1 MIFALLKQAGMEG
14 CSQRYSEF
22 FPNNSK
28 TSSDNWIQIRN
39 ANKHYIDKVT
49 VKVNGKE
56 VKSMNLDKQSS
67 ATSQVIEI
75 DLPDLKKTIRLK

>member
-1 MIFALLKQAGMEG
+1 
-14 CSQRYSEF
+14 
-22 FPNNSK
+22 
-28 TSSDNWIQIRN
+28 
-39 ANKHYIDKVT
+39 